1 MRATEFTETVN
12 DKLFWTGYEKKK
24 EILDGAYVLVA
35 SAGYVGY
42 GAKPDHKSTQF
53 RIVARTAKGGDVGW
67 VNFENKDDH
76 LEALDLT
83 IQPAHRRKGIATEMY
98 RFARELGNDIAPSKL
113 QTTKGKQFWHKD
125 HSKEVDEGANRIGT
139 AMWRSSI
146 PPKYKQF
153 KVIGQGATSV
163 VLDKGDGNV
172 LMLTRDNVK
181 KDWLVQDW
189 GLGLGNWIDTF
200 DARHQQSPAISDMP
214 VYVIEL
220 PKLQPLSPQNKQV
233 IRKATKEYET
243 IVGYGNDDRRADKFN
258 DYLEKHPDGLFAR
271 LLEFLGN
278 YDTSQ
283 YGIDFVIRNFMQD
296 QSGNIVLIDPIASKE
311 VTAALRALYSW
322 S

>member
-113 QTTKGKQFWHKD
+113 QTGMGKQFWNKD
-125 HSKEVDEGANRIGT
+125 HSVDEALIGT
-139 AMWRSSI
+139 LNLSAVEILVDDHALNRAVERDVSPLVVDKVLKMLPSHKDKISAITPGEKFWVYSSDLEI
-146 PPKYKQF
+146 
-153 KVIGQGATSV
+153 SV
-163 VLDKGDGNV
+163 GMRRL
-172 LMLTRDNVK
+172 
-181 KDWLVQDW
+181 
-189 GLGLGNWIDTF
+189 
-200 DARHQQSPAISDMP
+200 
-214 VYVIEL
+214 
-220 PKLQPLSPQNKQV
+220 
-233 IRKATKEYET
+233 
-243 IVGYGNDDRRADKFN
+243 DDRK
-258 DYLEKHPDGLFAR
+258 GLHRYMLVTVLRSEPWSSR
-271 LLEFLGN
+271 LP
-278 YDTSQ
+278 
-283 YGIDFVIRNFMQD
+283 VIT
-296 QSGNIVLIDPIASKE
+296 I
-311 VTAALRALYSW
+311 
-322 S
+322 